1 MYNIQVLEI
10 IMNIILTLLSL
21 LMFIISA
28 ILFSTMTLVYDFNY
42 GSAQDFIQLL
52 LWFAMG
58 LSMVSFGFA
67 TVVLN
72 NRN

>member
-21 LMFIISA
+21 LMFIVSA

-58 LSMVSFGFA
+58 LTMVSFVFA